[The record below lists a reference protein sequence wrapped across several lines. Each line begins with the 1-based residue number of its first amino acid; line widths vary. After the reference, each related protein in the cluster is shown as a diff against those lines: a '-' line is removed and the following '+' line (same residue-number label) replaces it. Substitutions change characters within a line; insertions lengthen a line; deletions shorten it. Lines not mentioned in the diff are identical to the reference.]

1 MNVLPLIL
9 FKKSTIS
16 LLPGVCYISSFKVYL
31 SEVLALFI
39 SKVLALVFM
48 ASRFLTVVLL
58 AFPPACSP
66 SLWVS

>member
-1 MNVLPLIL
+1 MKVLPLSYLRSQL
-9 FKKSTIS
+9 FH

-39 SKVLALVFM
+39 SKVMALVFM
-48 ASRFLTVVLL
+48 ASRFLTVVLS